1 MTRSIRIIEPPKPKP
16 SFSQQLEEQARA
28 LADRSKHEASRAA
41 PTTGLEREIAL
52 TLDHLNRVRELHDDE
67 RHRLH
72 RWEGT
77 VNNELLQLE
86 PRGPVYVDRHTLH
99 RQILKNRLFKIDDER
114 RKLNLHESKE
124 VQGLQ
129 DRLLQLLNAHAQLTP

>member
-16 SFSQQLEEQARA
+16 SFSQRLEERARA
-28 LADRSKHEASRAA
+28 LADRSKREASRTA
-41 PTTGLEREIAL
+41 PTAGMEREIAL
-52 TLDHLNRVRELHDDE
+52 TLDHLNRVREVHDDE

-77 VNNELLQLE
+77 VNNELLQIE
-86 PRGPVYVDRHTLH
+86 PRGPEYVDRHTLH
-99 RQILKNRLFKIDDER
+99 RQILRSRLFKIDDER
-114 RKLNLHESKE
+114 RQLNLHESKE

>member
-16 SFSQQLEEQARA
+16 SFGQQLEERARA
-28 LADRSKHEASRAA
+28 LADRSNHEASRTA
-41 PTTGLEREIAL
+41 PTTGIEREIAL

-72 RWEGT
+72 QWEGT
-77 VNNELLQLE
+77 VNNELLQIE
-86 PRGPVYVDRHTLH
+86 PRGPVYVDLHTLH
-99 RQILKNRLFKIDDER
+99 RQILRSRLFKIDDER
-114 RKLNLHESKE
+114 RQLNLRESKE

-129 DRLLQLLNAHAQLTP
+129 DRLLQLLNAQAQLTP